1 MLSTNTSKSVFEE
14 EALFRV
20 NAVVEL
26 SPLNDCL
33 VVVLNP
39 VGACVPKYG
48 IYYPFSYLPS
58 L

>member
-39 VGACVPKYG
+39 ATGDVPMNG
-48 IYYPFSYLPS
+48 IYNPFSYL
-58 L
+58 